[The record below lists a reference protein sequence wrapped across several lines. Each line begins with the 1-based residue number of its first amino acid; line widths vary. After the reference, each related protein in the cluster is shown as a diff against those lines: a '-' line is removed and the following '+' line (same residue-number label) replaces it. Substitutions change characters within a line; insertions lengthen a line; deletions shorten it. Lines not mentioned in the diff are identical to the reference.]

1 MEQPV
6 MRINLEATDLN
17 IRFFVFAYDYVYE
30 KRKLSGR
37 KLEAEPTPE
46 AAATLQL
53 PAKFGGGADDAVFLT
68 LEDAGEEEGGSRTAV
83 RLQPG
88 KKVKEK
94 VVVEVSDDQVGG
106 WDGLAEDIPL
116 PKTDA
121 CSDPVQT
128 QIPLG
133 LRNGHGIIIPA
144 LDFGA
149 GPGGGEGEYAGA
161 TTEIEHPAGF

>member
-1 MEQPV
+1 M
-6 MRINLEATDLN
+6 A
-17 IRFFVFAYDYVYE
+17 
-30 KRKLSGR
+30 
-37 KLEAEPTPE
+37 
-46 AAATLQL
+46 
-53 PAKFGGGADDAVFLT
+53 
-68 LEDAGEEEGGSRTAV
+68 LEDAGEEEGGPRTAV

-149 GPGGGEGEYAGA
+149 EPGGGEGEYAGA
-161 TTEIEHPAGF
+161 TAEIEHPAGF